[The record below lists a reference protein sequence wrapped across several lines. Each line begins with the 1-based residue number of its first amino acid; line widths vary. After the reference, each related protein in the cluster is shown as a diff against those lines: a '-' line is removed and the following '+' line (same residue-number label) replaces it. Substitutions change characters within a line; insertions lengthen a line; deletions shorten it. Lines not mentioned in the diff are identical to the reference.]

1 MANYKVI
8 WSPEC
13 EEDYTNILR
22 YLNDVWGVNAALN
35 FMEKTERTLEY
46 LAQTPFMFEAVNRQ
60 QIRRVVI
67 NKATSLYYYV
77 SNDQVELL
85 YFWNNRR
92 NPADNPFSQT

>member
-13 EEDYTNILR
+13 EEDYEHIIR
-22 YLNDVWGVNAALN
+22 YINEVWGTNAALD
-35 FMEKTERTLEY
+35 FMKKTERTLEY
-46 LAQTPFMFEAVNRQ
+46 LEQNPFMFAMANERQ

-77 SNDQVELL
+77 SVEQVELL

-92 NPADNPFSQT
+92 NPNDNPFG